1 MTDQIAGER
10 VADVREK
17 PAACPVR
24 RMNPVRLWLAGMGVL
39 SVGIGAVGVF
49 VPGLPTTIFLII
61 ASWCFARSCPW
72 LERRLIRNRLFRP
85 FLLYLEPGASIPT
98 RARVIST
105 VALVVAVSLSVSLMI
120 VRGVSWWV
128 PVVVVAAGAVG
139 VVFIWRSAR

>member
-1 MTDQIAGER
+1 
-10 VADVREK
+10 
-17 PAACPVR
+17 
-24 RMNPVRLWLAGMGVL
+24 MGVL

-72 LERRLIRNRLFRP
+72 LERRLIRNRFFRP

-128 PVVVVAAGAVG
+128 LVVVVAAGAVG
-139 VVFIWRSAR
+139 VVFIWRFARPGRAWADVMSADRIGDQLGDQPGDLVG